1 MPIARTQAKSATP
14 SPSQALSLGDMEVV
28 LALVRGRTLAE
39 AAARLGADPSTVF
52 RSLQRIEKALG
63 QRLFERGRA
72 GYLPSEPAA
81 EVAKHAE
88 RIEAE
93 LEAARSALS
102 GPADAVT
109 GRVKLSTTDSV
120 MRGLVLPLLPALA
133 KAHPQLRVEVRT
145 GNELVSL
152 TRRDAD
158 LALRATRKPPEHVVG
173 RHLGT
178 MRFVV
183 AASAKRA
190 TPSRARG
197 GTAAL
202 AAQDWIA
209 PDEALPDHPS
219 VQWRR
224 RHLPK
229 LQPRLLVDGITG
241 VADAIAAG
249 VGIGIVPV
257 FVAEADTRLKPISD
271 PLEGCES
278 ELWILAH
285 PESRH
290 LRRIATVYQALVEG
304 IAL

>member
-1 MPIARTQAKSATP
+1 MPIARTQALGAASALT
-14 SPSQALSLGDMEVV
+14 LGDMEVV

-39 AAARLGADPSTVF
+39 AAARLAADPSTVF

-63 QRLFERGRA
+63 QRLFERGRT
-72 GYLPSEPAA
+72 GYLPSEPAV
-81 EVAKHAE
+81 EVARHAE

-109 GRVKLSTTDSV
+109 GRVKLSTTDAV

-133 KAHPQLRVEVRT
+133 RAHPQLRVEVRT

-158 LALRATRKPPEHVVG
+158 LALRATRKPPDHVVG

-183 AASAKRA
+183 VASARR
-190 TPSRARG
+190 TRG
-197 GTAAL
+197 KAAL
-202 AAQDWIA
+202 SESDWIA

-241 VADAIAAG
+241 VADAVAAG
-249 VGIGIVPV
+249 VGIGIVPR
-257 FVAEADTRLKPISD
+257 FVADADARLKPISD
-271 PLEGCES
+271 TLEGCES
-278 ELWILAH
+278 QLWILAH

>member
-1 MPIARTQAKSATP
+1 MSIASTQSKAA
-14 SPSQALSLGDMEVV
+14 ALSLADMEVV

-52 RSLQRIEKALG
+52 RSLQRIEKNLG
-63 QRLFERGRA
+63 QRLFERGRT

-81 EVAKHAE
+81 EVARHAE
-88 RIEAE
+88 RVEAE
-93 LEAARSALS
+93 LEGARSALS
-102 GPADAVT
+102 GPAEAVT
-109 GRVKLSTTDSV
+109 GRVKVSTTDAV
-120 MRGLVLPLLPALA
+120 MRGLVLPILPGLA

-178 MRFVV
+178 IRFVV
-183 AASAKRA
+183 VASTK
-190 TPSRARG
+190 RARG
-197 GTAAL
+197 RVEL
-202 AAQDWIA
+202 AQQEWIA

-224 RHLPK
+224 KHLPK
-229 LQPRLLVDGITG
+229 VQPHLLVDGITG
-241 VADAIAAG
+241 VADAVAAG
-249 VGIGIVPV
+249 VGVGIVPS
-257 FVAEADTRLKPISD
+257 FVAEADARLKAVSD
-271 PLEGCES
+271 TLEGCES
-278 ELWILAH
+278 QLWLLAH

-290 LRRIATVYQALVEG
+290 LRRIATVYQALVDG

>member
-1 MPIARTQAKSATP
+1 MPIARTQAAGAAGSLT
-14 SPSQALSLGDMEVV
+14 LGDMEVV

-63 QRLFERGRA
+63 QRLFERGRT
-72 GYLPSEPAA
+72 GYLPTEGAA
-81 EVAKHAE
+81 EVARHAE
-88 RIEAE
+88 RVEAE

-109 GRVKLSTTDSV
+109 GRVRLSTTDAV
-120 MRGLVLPLLPALA
+120 MRGLVLPLLPGLA
-133 KAHPQLRVEVRT
+133 MAHPQLRVEVRT

-183 AASAKRA
+183 VAAAKRG
-190 TPSRARG
+190 RG
-197 GTAAL
+197 APALPDAA
-202 AAQDWIA
+202 WIA

-224 RHLPK
+224 RHFPK

-241 VADAIAAG
+241 VADAVAAG

-257 FVAEADTRLKPISD
+257 FVAAADARLKPVTD
-271 PLEGCES
+271 TLDGCES

-290 LRRIATVYQALVEG
+290 LRRIATVYQALVDG
-304 IAL
+304 IALPD